1 MKGNFVCLFA
11 LIMVIPACFYFFSK
25 YGGAKAT
32 LIVFFGAVLFLPME
46 ELHVPLILYNKMTA
60 TGIGVLLAIKAMD
73 GESLENFSLHPVDFP
88 MIVWLF
94 SVVFSSMV
102 NGLGIKDGLQ
112 ESFNTFTLWGVPYL
126 AGRLYFS
133 DSKGHRLLCQALFL
147 CGLIYIPFVAFELI
161 MSPQAH
167 NIVYGYMQHSFAQVM
182 RGNGYRPMVFM
193 QHGIMLGTFMC
204 MAALVGIWCTATGVF
219 PKKQWGLPS
228 WLLSLVM
235 LFSAIICK
243 SSGAIGLM
251 FLGLI
256 ALFTSSRLKT
266 ALLIWLM
273 LLIPPAYI
281 STRATGY
288 WDGQNAIDL
297 ISEKFSADRSAS
309 LAFRL
314 DNENILVEKALE
326 RPIWGWGGWG
336 RSRVYDPDTGEDL
349 STTDGFWIITLGSRG
364 FIGLI
369 SVCLILFQPMFLFI
383 LKNHP
388 KTWTR
393 PEIAP
398 SAVIAIIPL
407 LFLIDCTLNAMVNQM
422 YIIFAGGITGMI
434 TQKSSHRDLVDDLNQ
449 EEITSVKSSSLLPH
463 PMAAGCAR
471 QTKPWAP
478 TTRFVLSPSYSGPR
492 FELIKNNITASG
504 EPYSELDPPATKHE
518 NPSGL
523 PRFSYNGH
531 VLTDTTNIGS

>member
-1 MKGNFVCLFA
+1 MRGNFVCLLA
-11 LIMVIPACFYFFSK
+11 LIMIIPACFYFFSK
-25 YGGAKAT
+25 YGGAKAV
-32 LIVFFGAVLFLPME
+32 IIAFFGAVLFLPME

-60 TGIGVLLAIKAMD
+60 VGIGVMFAIKALD
-73 GESLENFSLHPVDFP
+73 GETLENFSLHPVDYP
-88 MIVWLF
+88 MLIWLF
-94 SVVFSSMV
+94 SVVFSSIL
-102 NGLGIKDGLQ
+102 NGLGVKDGFQ

-133 DSKGHRLLCQALFL
+133 DPKGHLLLCQALFI
-147 CGLIYIPFVAFELI
+147 CGLIYIPLVAFELV

-167 NIVYGYMQHSFAQVM
+167 NIVYGYMQHSFAQVI
-182 RGNGYRPMVFM
+182 RGGGYRPMVFM

-204 MAALVGIWCTATGVF
+204 MAAFVGIWCTATGVF

-235 LFSAIICK
+235 LFSAIMCK

-256 ALFTSSRLKT
+256 ALFTSARLKT
-266 ALLIWLM
+266 GLLIWMM

-281 STRATGY
+281 STRSTGY

-297 ISEKFSADRSAS
+297 ITEKFSEDRAAS
-309 LAFRL
+309 LAFRF
-314 DNENILVEKALE
+314 DNENILVEKAQE
-326 RPIWGWGGWG
+326 RPFFGWGGWG
-336 RSRVYDPDTGEDL
+336 RARVYDIDTGEDL
-349 STTDGFWIITLGSRG
+349 STTDGFWVIILGSRG
-364 FIGLI
+364 FMGLI
-369 SVCLILFQPMFLFI
+369 SVSLVLFLPMLLFT

-388 KTWTR
+388 KTWAQ

-434 TQKSSHRDLVDDLNQ
+434 TQKSSHQPQDQDQ
-449 EEITSVKSSSLLPH
+449 EQAMGQGKKKSSSPSPLLPR
-463 PMAAGCAR
+463 PKTVVRA
-471 QTKPWAP
+471 TKLWRSE
-478 TTRFVLSPSYSGPR
+478 TRFVLTPDYPGPR
-492 FELIKNNITASG
+492 FQLKKGNVTLNNQEEKDHGHQKKGQRVQKIITEIK
-504 EPYSELDPPATKHE
+504 
-518 NPSGL
+518 
-523 PRFSYNGH
+523 
-531 VLTDTTNIGS
+531 